1 MGFRQAYWPWL
12 YLIKMKKNISILGA
26 TGSVGLNTLKIID
39 AKKKD
44 FKIIL
49 LSANKNYKLI
59 CKQIKKYKPKYY
71 IINDYFIFKLVE
83 KKFKNKKIEILN
95 NFNFNFRRKKIDFVI
110 SAIPGIAGLHPTLL
124 MIKSCKTILIAN
136 KEAIICGWSL
146 IKNTAKKNKTKIIPV
161 DSEHYSIF
169 KMIQNHKIS
178 SIKKIF
184 LTASGGPFLNLEK
197 NKFKNIR
204 PKDALRHPK
213 WKMGKKI
220 SVDSSTLMNKM
231 FELVEAQKL
240 FNLPKNKIDI
250 LIHPNSL
257 VHAIVEFK
265 NGLTQFLYHETS
277 MIIPIANAIYDGN
290 LNIAEYLKKDNV
302 SFEKNKIENLVFK
315 KVDKKIFPS
324 ISLKS
329 KINQYPSSPIII
341 NAANEVLVD
350 NFLRQKIPFLRIFEI
365 IKTIMNDRNYKK
377 YAVKKPIKIYQ
388 IKLIDSWARS
398 ITVNKIKL
406 KR

>member
-1 MGFRQAYWPWL
+1 
-12 YLIKMKKNISILGA
+12 MKKNISILGA

-71 IINDYFIFKLVE
+71 IINNYFIFKLVE

-95 NFNFNFRRKKIDFVI
+95 NFSFNFRRKKIDFVI
-110 SAIPGIAGLHPTLL
+110 SSIPGIAGLHPTLL

-290 LNIAEYLKKDNV
+290 LNIAEYLKKENV

>member
-1 MGFRQAYWPWL
+1 
-12 YLIKMKKNISILGA
+12 
-26 TGSVGLNTLKIID
+26 
-39 AKKKD
+39 
-44 FKIIL
+44 
-49 LSANKNYKLI
+49 
-59 CKQIKKYKPKYY
+59 
-71 IINDYFIFKLVE
+71 
-83 KKFKNKKIEILN
+83 
-95 NFNFNFRRKKIDFVI
+95 
-110 SAIPGIAGLHPTLL
+110 
-124 MIKSCKTILIAN
+124 
-136 KEAIICGWSL
+136 
-146 IKNTAKKNKTKIIPV
+146 
-161 DSEHYSIF
+161 
-169 KMIQNHKIS
+169 
-178 SIKKIF
+178 
-184 LTASGGPFLNLEK
+184 
-197 NKFKNIR
+197 
-204 PKDALRHPK
+204 
-213 WKMGKKI
+213 MGKKI

-290 LNIAEYLKKDNV
+290 LNIAEYLKKENV

-377 YAVKKPIKIYQ
+377 YAIRRAKNINQ
-388 IKLIDSWARS
+388 IHEIDHWAREK
-398 ITVNKIKL
+398 TLKKI
-406 KR
+406 RS

>member
-1 MGFRQAYWPWL
+1 
-12 YLIKMKKNISILGA
+12 MKKNISILGA

-71 IINDYFIFKLVE
+71 IINDYSIFKLVE

-220 SVDSSTLMNKM
+220 SVDSSTLMNKI

>member
-1 MGFRQAYWPWL
+1 
-12 YLIKMKKNISILGA
+12 MKKNISILGA

-71 IINDYFIFKLVE
+71 IINNYFIFKLVK

-95 NFNFNFRRKKIDFVI
+95 NFSFNFRRKKIDFVI

-124 MIKSCKTILIAN
+124 MIKSCKAILIAN

-277 MIIPIANAIYDGN
+277 MIIPLANAIYDGN

>member
-1 MGFRQAYWPWL
+1 
-12 YLIKMKKNISILGA
+12 MKKNISILGA

-71 IINDYFIFKLVE
+71 IINNYFIFKLVE
-83 KKFKNKKIEILN
+83 KKFKNKKIKILN
-95 NFNFNFRRKKIDFVI
+95 NFKFNFRRKKIDFVI

-220 SVDSSTLMNKM
+220 SVDSSTLMNKI

>member
-1 MGFRQAYWPWL
+1 
-12 YLIKMKKNISILGA
+12 MKKNISILGA

-71 IINDYFIFKLVE
+71 IINNYFIFKLVE

-110 SAIPGIAGLHPTLL
+110 SAIPGIAGLHPTLM

-240 FNLPKNKIDI
+240 FNLPTNKIDI

>member
-1 MGFRQAYWPWL
+1 
-12 YLIKMKKNISILGA
+12 MKKNISILGA

-71 IINDYFIFKLVE
+71 IINNYFIFKLVE

-110 SAIPGIAGLHPTLL
+110 SAIPGIAGLHPTLM

-220 SVDSSTLMNKM
+220 SVDSSTLMNKI

>member
-1 MGFRQAYWPWL
+1 M
-12 YLIKMKKNISILGA
+12 IKNISILGA

-39 AKKKD
+39 AKKKH

-71 IINDYFIFKLVE
+71 IINNYFVFKQVK
-83 KKFKNKKIEILN
+83 KKFTNKKIQILN
-95 NFNFNFRRKKIDFVI
+95 NFNFKFKSKKIDFVV
-110 SAIPGIAGLHPTLL
+110 SAIPGIAGLHPTLS
-124 MIKSCKTILIAN
+124 MIKLCKSILIAN

-146 IKNTAKKNKTKIIPV
+146 IKDIAKKNKTKIIPV

-169 KMIQNHKIS
+169 KMIRNHKLS

-184 LTASGGPFLNLEK
+184 ITASGGPFLNLK
-197 NKFKNIR
+197 YNKFKNIK

-240 FNLPKNKIDI
+240 FNLPNNKIDI

-257 VHAIVEFK
+257 VHAIVVFK
-265 NGLTQFLYHETS
+265 NGLTQFIYHETS

-290 LNIAEYLKKDNV
+290 LNITEYIKKNKI

-329 KINQYPSSPIII
+329 KINQFPSSPIII

-350 NFLRQKIPFLRIFEI
+350 NFLRKKIPFLSIFEI

-398 ITVNKIKL
+398 ITVKKIKL
-406 KR
+406 KK

>member
-1 MGFRQAYWPWL
+1 
-12 YLIKMKKNISILGA
+12 MKKNISILGA

-95 NFNFNFRRKKIDFVI
+95 NFSFNFRRKKIDFVI

-290 LNIAEYLKKDNV
+290 LNIAEYLKKESV

-377 YAVKKPIKIYQ
+377 YAIKKPIKIYQ

>member
-1 MGFRQAYWPWL
+1 
-12 YLIKMKKNISILGA
+12 MKKNISILGA

-59 CKQIKKYKPKYY
+59 CKQIKRYKPKYY
-71 IINDYFIFKLVE
+71 IINNYFIFKLVE

-220 SVDSSTLMNKM
+220 SVDSSTLMNKI

-290 LNIAEYLKKDNV
+290 LNIAEYLKKESV